1 MEILRFDESDAPRS
15 GGRKTSV
22 GWIVTGI
29 IAVTLGLGT
38 AFASTSIQINGNN
51 PISLGEGVAATATC
65 DSDVSITPSE
75 ELTTAPTPTPTPIF
89 NMTTL
94 TLGDVDTTAF
104 DSSTGHGCGGKVF
117 KIDFYTTSA
126 GTLSHISCGDFDSGS
141 LAFTLSN
148 NTGTPPHTILCTDK
162 SLFVTVP
169 TVTES
174 SNKISISGLKLNPGI
189 HPLDYITLVSQDT
202 VS

>member
-1 MEILRFDESDAPRS
+1 MEILRLDESDAPRS

-38 AFASTSIQINGNN
+38 AFASTSIQINGNQ
-51 PISLGEGVAATATC
+51 PISLGQGVAATATC
-65 DSDVSITPSE
+65 DSAISITPSE
-75 ELTTAPTPTPTPIF
+75 ELTTASTPTF

-94 TLGDVDTTAF
+94 TLGGVDTTAF
-104 DSSTGHGCGGKVF
+104 NPSSGHGCGGKVF
-117 KIDFYTTSA
+117 KINFYTA
-126 GTLSHISCGDFDSGS
+126 GGSLTPISCADFAAPS
-141 LAFTLSN
+141 LAFTLSDD
-148 NTGTPPHTILCTDK
+148 TGTPAHTISCSTY

-169 TVTES
+169 TVTRA
-174 SNKISISGLKLNPGI
+174 SNIISISGLALNPELNK
-189 HPLDYITLVSQDT
+189 LDYITLVSQDT